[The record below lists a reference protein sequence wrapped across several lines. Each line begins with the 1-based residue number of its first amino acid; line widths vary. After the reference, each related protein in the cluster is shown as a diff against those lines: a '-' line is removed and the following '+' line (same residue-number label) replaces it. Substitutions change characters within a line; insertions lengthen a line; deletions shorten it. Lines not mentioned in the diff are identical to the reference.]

1 MELSERLKKIDEAA
15 LKALAPVFADF
26 DRISAENTEKVLR
39 SFANVGLDVCGVN
52 GLRLYGQRQGC
63 A

>member
-26 DRISAENTEKVLR
+26 DRMTNSTSPVSSKIVLL
-39 SFANVGLDVCGVN
+39 A
-52 GLRLYGQRQGC
+52 
-63 A
+63 